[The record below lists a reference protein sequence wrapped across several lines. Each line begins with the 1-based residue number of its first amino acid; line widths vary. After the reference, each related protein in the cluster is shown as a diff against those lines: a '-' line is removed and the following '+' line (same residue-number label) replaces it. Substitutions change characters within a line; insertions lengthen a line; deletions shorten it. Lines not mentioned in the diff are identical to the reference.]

1 VRPVAHETGPP
12 DDDPGGSPAM
22 TLADLQSLATQQN
35 PTLAQA
41 TSGTWQAWGQ
51 YLQAGRHPNP
61 QVAYTAQEVG
71 EDGRAG
77 NHGLQVSQQFVRGG
91 KLGLSQNVAAER
103 RQLADDRLAAQQ
115 LRVANAVRREFYA
128 VLAAAVRKS
137 LAEELV
143 DVARKIKTNIDER
156 LANGRGIEL
165 NQVQS
170 TLELQ
175 QALLM
180 LEQAD
185 QNTAAAWRKL
195 EAVVGVP
202 LNDRVLTGSLEDD
215 LPILKWKLLIAKLD
229 SSSPLMQQARTRVRQ
244 AHAELHRA
252 EVQPTPNVFV
262 TVGTAYQTAT
272 DTQVANL
279 QIGMPLPVFN
289 RNEGN
294 ITTAEAKTI
303 AASREVE
310 RLSLRMRH
318 RLAGIYRDYEQ
329 SHARVTQYQQRVL
342 PLTQKSLDLS
352 EKAFQDGQLPFL
364 QWLIAQR
371 SFTQTRQNY
380 AESLAAMWQS
390 VVSLE
395 ALLLDDGLAHPADGL

>member
-1 VRPVAHETGPP
+1 
-12 DDDPGGSPAM
+12 M
-22 TLADLQSLATQQN
+22 TLGDLQSLARQQN

-41 TSGTWQAWGQ
+41 TSETWRAWGQ
-51 YLQAGRHPNP
+51 YIQAGRHPNP

-91 KLGLSQNVAAER
+91 KLDLSQNVEAEG

-115 LRVANAVRREFYA
+115 LRVDNAVRREFYT

-143 DVARKIKTNIDER
+143 NVAQKIKKNIDDR
-156 LANGRGIEL
+156 LANGRGIAL
-165 NQVQS
+165 NQVQA

-180 LEQAD
+180 LEQAN
-185 QNTAAAWRKL
+185 QNSDAAWRKL

-202 LNDRVLTGSLEDD
+202 LNNRVLTGSLEDD
-215 LPILKWKLLIAKLD
+215 LPILKWKQLIAKLD
-229 SSSPLMQQARTRVRQ
+229 SSSALMQQARTRVRQ

-252 EVQPTPNVFV
+252 EVQPIPNVFV
-262 TVGTAYQTAT
+262 TLGTAYQTAS

-279 QIGMPLPVFN
+279 QLGMPIPVFD
-289 RNEGN
+289 RNAGN
-294 ITTAEAKTI
+294 ITAAEARIIT
-303 AASREVE
+303 ASRDVE
-310 RLSLRMRH
+310 RLSLRIQH
-318 RLAGIYRDYEQ
+318 RLAGIFREYEQ
-329 SHARVTQYQQRVL
+329 SRARVIQYQQHVL
-342 PLTQKSLDLS
+342 PLTQTSLELS

-371 SFTQTRQNY
+371 SFTETRQKY

-395 ALLLDDGLAHPADGL
+395 ALLLDDGLAHPADSL